1 MVSPR
6 TTSLDGKIVY
16 PQVRRT
22 DFSYEQHGTT
32 VADPYRWLEDP
43 HGKETE
49 AFIDAQNQ
57 LSAEYMNKF
66 DGKTKFNER
75 LTELYNYERFSA
87 PYKRGDYYY
96 FSRNTGLL

>member
-1 MVSPR
+1 MVNSDSPR
-6 TTSLDGKIVY
+6 ITSLDKKIVY

-75 LTELYNYERFSA
+75 YDVSLF
-87 PYKRGDYYY
+87 
-96 FSRNTGLL
+96 LLLLLSLLI

>member
-1 MVSPR
+1 MVNTETR
-6 TTSLDGKIVY
+6 TTSLDGKITY
-16 PQVRRT
+16 PEVRRT
-22 DFSYEQHGTT
+22 DFSYEQHGTK

-49 AFIDAQNQ
+49 AFIDAQNE

-75 LTELYNYERFSA
+75 YVV
-87 PYKRGDYYY
+87 
-96 FSRNTGLL
+96 LLCSIVGFFLLDQCKVK

>member
-1 MVSPR
+1 MVNTDTR
-6 TTSLDGKIVY
+6 ITSLDGKIVY

-32 VADPYRWLEDP
+32 VADHYRWLEDP

-49 AFIDAQNQ
+49 AFIDAQNE

-75 LTELYNYERFSA
+75 YAFFFGFFRHCQGCHVVFFALGVCKA
-87 PYKRGDYYY
+87 
-96 FSRNTGLL
+96 